1 MASTWID
8 LSSEDPAIANLSQQ
22 VLNQEVAYA
31 AFCGANNVVVQ
42 GPKPHTSDAGLT
54 RYANGIREVLS
65 LGIYLNIVISVPM
78 AENQDGDEDVGDLAN
93 FARED
98 FSRAEAATETPENI
112 YSSWDAWHIV
122 RSVCKYSTKLFVGK
136 KSIHFPNSPC
146 QSFTVLGSESSSK
159 VKTCDI
165 VMKSA
170 RYGLPK
176 HLSANPS

>member
-54 RYANGIREVLS
+54 RYANGIREVLG
-65 LGIYLNIVISVPM
+65 LGVYLNVVISVPM
-78 AENQDGDEDVGDLAN
+78 AENQDADEDVGNLAN
-93 FARED
+93 FARGE
-98 FSRAEAATETPENI
+98 FSRAEAAIEAPQNA
-112 YSSWDAWHIV
+112 YSSWDAWHTV

-136 KSIHFPNSPC
+136 KPIHFPTSSC
-146 QSFTVLGSESSSK
+146 HSFIVLGAKPPSK
-159 VKTCDI
+159 VRTCDI

-170 RYGLPK
+170 RYGSPRQ
-176 HLSANPS
+176 LSANPD